1 MSTYSTKQ
9 RKFALRALLLAGVA
23 TGALG
28 FLAGGAATAQQAPR
42 LLSPP
47 LAADGTLSFADLVER
62 VSPAVVSVLVEKKVE
77 SQQIPTELERFFE
90 FRFGSP
96 NDEDEPYSNEPQT
109 MEAQGSGFFIDADGH
124 VVTNNHVIEDADEIQ
139 VRLASGE
146 TLKATLVGSDPL
158 TDVAVLKVEPKKGQ
172 PFVQFADD
180 VNLRV
185 GDWVVAVGNPFG
197 LSGTVTAGIV
207 SAIGGQG
214 RDAQYLDFI
223 QIDAPINRGN
233 SGGPTFDLKGRVVGV
248 NTAIYSTNGG
258 SVGIGFA
265 IPAKVA
271 KETVRQLIENGSV
284 TRGWLGVSIQD
295 VTTEIAAA
303 LGRKEAKGALIAE
316 VLDDTPAA
324 KAGFQSGDVVLAL
337 NGKKIDNARDLTRSV
352 ASLSPGEKANMD
364 VLRDGKEKVI
374 PVTLGQRTEDS
385 GAQEQTPKENE
396 DSLSA
401 DVGLKVAE
409 LNPALREQFRV
420 PDDVTGVLVTGVK
433 RGSKAESAGLRTG
446 AVILQI
452 DGKAAANTA
461 AVKRAIDDAKKAGKE
476 GVLVRYQIGSAKQFG
491 ALTLSNE

>member
-1 MSTYSTKQ
+1 
-9 RKFALRALLLAGVA
+9 
-23 TGALG
+23 
-28 FLAGGAATAQQAPR
+28 
-42 LLSPP
+42 
-47 LAADGTLSFADLVER
+47 
-62 VSPAVVSVLVEKKVE
+62 
-77 SQQIPTELERFFE
+77 
-90 FRFGSP
+90 
-96 NDEDEPYSNEPQT
+96 
-109 MEAQGSGFFIDADGH
+109 
-124 VVTNNHVIEDADEIQ
+124 